1 MKTTITPVASVLGTS
16 ALAAALLCGVSPAQ
30 AQTLNCSLTGYQAAP
45 GLSAAVAGD
54 TLALTW
60 DGDPG
65 QEVRLRLMISG
76 GTPTIRDL
84 AVRRKGTRWATLVS
98 NVRPEFRVA
107 SGMRRITNQQL
118 RPLQGLG
125 VDITAEVIDE
135 EKWDAFWDAP
145 LNLPGGDAAH
155 GNSTPPLEGLDHQ
168 PGLPRLPEEV
178 TRATATYQA
187 QGCEVTTN
195 GARLEVTFPGVELGV
210 FAGRLQYTV
219 YRGTNLIKQEVIATT
234 DERSVAYKYE
244 AGLTGLA
251 IQPTSRMVWR
261 DISNLWQEYQFG
273 GAVNERQVA
282 LKSSNRLAVAEVPRG
297 AIAAFPPPHNF
308 FWARELEF
316 NLGYTWYRKDSEASF
331 SFGVRQADGEEEPT
345 GVGRGEEDIRQNF
358 ALRSARPG
366 TWQRMPV
373 FFYVSAEPGEATLE
387 SALAF
392 TRQDTFKPLDGHQVM
407 ATHFHSRFVQRL
419 QAYGMDTRIRELDAM
434 KAIGVNILGLG
445 ESSRGPDRLQSQAD
459 YFEGA
464 RRHSD
469 KNFLIM
475 PSEEDFSGN
484 LGGHNDVLPS
494 KPVFWTQGR
503 EDGQSFVEQHP
514 TYGTVYHV
522 GNPADMMEM
531 AKRENMLIYM
541 AHPRSKGSTGFPDA
555 IKDTA
560 HFRHEHYRG
569 IGWRWGMGIDGSEQ
583 RLCEIRCLDLL
594 DDMNNWVADQPT
606 PAKYVHAI
614 SETYQKG
621 PGDDIYANNPVSYVK
636 IDRLPGFDDW
646 SPIIDAMKRGDYFVT
661 SGEVLIPSYGIE
673 GAGTDRTIVADVE
686 WTFPLDFVEVVWG
699 DGQTTDRQIV
709 SATDLPP
716 FGSQRFEI
724 PFDASGKKW
733 VRFAAWDAAGNGALV
748 QPVKLQTATGAGAGR

>member
-1 MKTTITPVASVLGTS
+1 MKTTITPVASVLGTA

-282 LKSSNRLAVAEVPRG
+282 LKSSNRLAVAEVPGGGDCRLPAAAQLLLGPRTRVQPRVHLVSQGQRDVVLVRRPAGGRRG
-297 AIAAFPPPHNF
+297 RTDRRGP
-308 FWARELEF
+308 WRG
-316 NLGYTWYRKDSEASF
+316 GY
-331 SFGVRQADGEEEPT
+331 
-345 GVGRGEEDIRQNF
+345 
-358 ALRSARPG
+358 
-366 TWQRMPV
+366 
-373 FFYVSAEPGEATLE
+373 SAELRTP
-387 SALAF
+387 
-392 TRQDTFKPLDGHQVM
+392 
-407 ATHFHSRFVQRL
+407 QR
-419 QAYGMDTRIRELDAM
+419 
-434 KAIGVNILGLG
+434 
-445 ESSRGPDRLQSQAD
+445 
-459 YFEGA
+459 
-464 RRHSD
+464 
-469 KNFLIM
+469 
-475 PSEEDFSGN
+475 
-484 LGGHNDVLPS
+484 
-494 KPVFWTQGR
+494 
-503 EDGQSFVEQHP
+503 
-514 TYGTVYHV
+514 
-522 GNPADMMEM
+522 
-531 AKRENMLIYM
+531 
-541 AHPRSKGSTGFPDA
+541 
-555 IKDTA
+555 
-560 HFRHEHYRG
+560 
-569 IGWRWGMGIDGSEQ
+569 
-583 RLCEIRCLDLL
+583 
-594 DDMNNWVADQPT
+594 
-606 PAKYVHAI
+606 
-614 SETYQKG
+614 
-621 PGDDIYANNPVSYVK
+621 
-636 IDRLPGFDDW
+636 
-646 SPIIDAMKRGDYFVT
+646 
-661 SGEVLIPSYGIE
+661 
-673 GAGTDRTIVADVE
+673 
-686 WTFPLDFVEVVWG
+686 
-699 DGQTTDRQIV
+699 
-709 SATDLPP
+709 
-716 FGSQRFEI
+716 
-724 PFDASGKKW
+724 
-733 VRFAAWDAAGNGALV
+733 AAGHLA
-748 QPVKLQTATGAGAGR
+748 ADAGLFLRQRRTW

>member
-1 MKTTITPVASVLGTS
+1 MKTSIARVAGVVPVT
-16 ALAAALLCGVSPAQ
+16 ALFATALLFGASPAQ
-30 AQTLNCSLTGYQAAP
+30 AEPLSCSLTGYQSSP
-45 GLSAAVAGD
+45 GLTAAVADD

-65 QEVRLRLMISG
+65 QEVRLRLMIVD

-84 AVRRKGTRWATLVS
+84 AVRRKGTRWTTLA
-98 NVRPEFRVA
+98 NGVRPEFRVA
-107 SGMRRITNQQL
+107 SGLRRITNQQL
-118 RPLQGLG
+118 RPLQALG
-125 VDITAEVIDE
+125 VDITAEIVDE

-145 LNLPGGDAAH
+145 LNVPGGDAAH
-155 GNSTPPLEGLDHQ
+155 GNSTPPLEGLDSQ
-168 PGLPRLPEEV
+168 PGLPRMPEEV
-178 TRATATYQA
+178 TRADAKYRA
-187 QGCEVTTN
+187 EGCEVTTN

-219 YRGTNLIKQEVIATT
+219 FRGTNLIRQEVIATT
-234 DERSVAYKYE
+234 DEPSVAYKYE
-244 AGLTGLA
+244 AGLSGLA
-251 IQPTSRMVWR
+251 IEPASRMVWR
-261 DISNLWQEYQFG
+261 DISNLWQDYEFG
-273 GAVNERQVA
+273 GAPNDSAVA
-282 LKSSNRLAVAEVPRG
+282 LKSSNRLVVAEVPGG

-308 FWARELEF
+308 FFAREIEF
-316 NLGYTWYRKDSEASF
+316 NLGYTWYRKDSGTSF
-331 SFGVRQADGEEEPT
+331 SFGVRQADGEEEPFE
-345 GVGRGEEDIRQNF
+345 VGRGAEDIRQNF
-358 ALRSARPG
+358 ALRNARPG

-373 FFYVSAEPGEATLE
+373 FFYVSAASGEATLE

-392 TRQDTFKPLDGHQVM
+392 TRGDTFKPLAGHQVM
-407 ATHFHSRFVQRL
+407 ATHFHTRFVRRL
-419 QAYGMDTRIRELDAM
+419 QAFGLDTRLPDIDAM
-434 KAIGVNILGLG
+434 KAVGINILGLG
-445 ESSRGPDRLQSQAD
+445 ESSRGPDRLQNLAD

-469 KNFLIM
+469 KDFLIV

-503 EDGQSFVEQHP
+503 AEGQPFVEEHP

-531 AKRENMLIYM
+531 ARRENMLIYM

-569 IGWRWGMGIDGSEQ
+569 IGWRWGMGVDGSER
-583 RLCEIRCLDLL
+583 RLCELRCLDLL
-594 DDMNNWVADQPT
+594 DDMNNWIADQPT
-606 PAKYVHAI
+606 PAKHLHAI

-636 IDRLPGFDDW
+636 VDRLPGFDDW

-673 GAGTDRTIVADVE
+673 GTGADRTIIAEVE
-686 WTFPLDFVEVVWG
+686 WTFPLEFVEVVWG
-699 DGQTTDRQIV
+699 DGQSRDRQVV

-716 FGSQRFEI
+716 FGRHRFEI
-724 PFDASGKKW
+724 PFDATGKKW

-748 QPVKLQTATGAGAGR
+748 QPVKLP